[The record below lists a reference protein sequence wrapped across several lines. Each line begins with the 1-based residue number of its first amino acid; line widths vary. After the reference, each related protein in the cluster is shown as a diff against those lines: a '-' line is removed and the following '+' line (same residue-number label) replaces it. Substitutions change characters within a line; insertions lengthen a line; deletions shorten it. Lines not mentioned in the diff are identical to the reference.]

1 MALIARRRTHRKQI
15 PVACLVLGLFLG
27 RFAAV
32 IPSAAAQSGYPDR
45 PVRIITPYGPGGIA
59 DVTMRTI
66 AQKLTQ
72 RLGRQFIVDN
82 RPGAGGIIAAKAAT
96 SAPPDGYTLFQ
107 IGNGAAIS
115 KSLFRAL
122 PFDVERDFTPISLT
136 AQFDLV
142 LVTRPNSPLKNV
154 RDIIA
159 AARTHP
165 GQLNFGA
172 IAAGSTQNLS
182 AELFRIASQI
192 DVEII
197 TYRTTPELLTALLRA
212 DVDVGFD
219 YYPGFDA
226 ALADH
231 RLVAIATTGGRPSL
245 SNVPTVHDSGIP
257 DYVVTGWNA
266 LAGPAG
272 IPDDIVAILNRE
284 INAVLAL
291 PDVQAR
297 TRAFG
302 MDAHGTTPQELRE
315 RMQHDIEKWAAVI
328 EKVGIEKQ

>member
-1 MALIARRRTHRKQI
+1 MARIATGRRHRRQI
-15 PVACLVLGLFLG
+15 PIACVALSLFLG
-27 RFAAV
+27 HLLAATLC
-32 IPSAAAQSGYPDR
+32 AAAQSGYPNR
-45 PVRIITPYGPGGIA
+45 PVRIVTPYGPGGIA

-66 AQKLTQ
+66 AQKLTE
-72 RLGRQFIVDN
+72 RLGQQFIVDN

-96 SAPPDGYTLFQ
+96 TALPDGYTLLQ

-115 KSLFRAL
+115 KSLFKTL
-122 PFDVERDFTPISLT
+122 PFDVEHDFTPISGT
-136 AQFDLV
+136 AEFDLV
-142 LVTRPNSPLKNV
+142 LVTKSGSPLKTV
-154 RDIIA
+154 KDIIA
-159 AARTHP
+159 AARAHP
-165 GQLNFGA
+165 GRLNFGA

-182 AELFRIASQI
+182 AQLFRITSQI
-192 DVEII
+192 DVAVV
-197 TYRTTPELLTALLRA
+197 TYRTTPELLTALLRG

-219 YYPGFDA
+219 YYAGFDA

-231 RLVAIATTGGRPSL
+231 RLVAIATTGEQPSL
-245 SNVPTVHDSGIP
+245 TDVPTVHDSVP

-272 IPDDIVAILNRE
+272 IPDDVVAKLNRE

-302 MDAHGTTPQELRE
+302 MDAHGTTPQEMRD
-315 RMQHDIEKWAAVI
+315 RMRRDIAKWAAVI
-328 EKVGIEKQ
+328 EKAGIEKQ

>member
-1 MALIARRRTHRKQI
+1 MARIATGRRHRRQI
-15 PVACLVLGLFLG
+15 PIACVALSLFLG
-27 RFAAV
+27 HLQTATLC
-32 IPSAAAQSGYPDR
+32 AAAQSGYPNR

-66 AQKLTQ
+66 AQKLTE
-72 RLGRQFIVDN
+72 RLGQQFIVDN

-96 SAPPDGYTLFQ
+96 TALPDGYTLLQ

-115 KSLFRAL
+115 KSLFKTL
-122 PFDVERDFTPISLT
+122 PFDVEHDFTPISCT
-136 AQFDLV
+136 AEFDLV
-142 LVTRPNSPLKNV
+142 LLTKSGSPLKTV
-154 RDIIA
+154 KDIIA
-159 AARTHP
+159 AARAHP
-165 GQLNFGA
+165 GRLNFGA

-182 AELFRIASQI
+182 AQLFRITSQI
-192 DVEII
+192 DVAVV
-197 TYRTTPELLTALLRA
+197 TYRTTPELLTALLRG

-219 YYPGFDA
+219 YYAGFDA

-231 RLVAIATTGGRPSL
+231 RLAAIATTGERPSL
-245 SNVPTVHDSGIP
+245 SDVPTVHDSVP

-272 IPDDIVAILNRE
+272 IPDDVVAKLNRE

-302 MDAHGTTPQELRE
+302 MDAHGTTPQEMRD
-315 RMQHDIEKWAAVI
+315 RMRRDVAKWAAVI
-328 EKVGIEKQ
+328 EKAGIEKQ